1 MNFRL
6 SLILA
11 FAVSMFTTTLTAEN
25 TERVLNVGGT
35 NIRIMAIENSK
46 TVMVTFSN
54 TSEGEVTVALE
65 DVYGARLVS
74 DKVKSSER
82 FAKKY
87 NLSQLEAGNYRV
99 AVTKNLRKTVQPFQ
113 LTSSS
118 IVLNA
123 SERKEKFLP
132 SIKFKGNTLDVNVLL
147 GNYSN
152 IIVKVYSNDGL
163 VSFEDKNY
171 VVLTLHKRFNLSK
184 LPAGTYVVEVTAGDE
199 TQYYNVNLL

>member
-11 FAVSMFTTTLTAEN
+11 LAVSMFTTTLKAEDV
-25 TERVLNVGGT
+25 ERMFTVEGT
-35 NIRIMAIENSK
+35 NIRITAIENSK

-54 TSEGEVTVALE
+54 TSKGEVTVALE
-65 DVYGARLVS
+65 DVYGARFAS

-87 NLSQLEAGNYRV
+87 NLSQLEAGNYRLI
-99 AVTKNLRKTVQPFQ
+99 VTKNLVKTVQPFE
-113 LTSSS
+113 LTNSN
-118 IVLNA
+118 IVLNEL
-123 SERKEKFLP
+123 ERKEKFLP
-132 SIKFKGNTLDVNVLL
+132 SIKVKDNMLDVNVLL

-163 VSFEDKNY
+163 VTFEDKNY
-171 VVLTLHKRFNLSK
+171 VVLTLHKRFDLSR
-184 LPAGTYVVEVTAGDE
+184 LASGTYIVEVLAGDE
-199 TQYYNVNLL
+199 TQYYTINL

>member
-1 MNFRL
+1 M
-6 SLILA
+6 A